1 MDPQLDPQRDAFDV
15 YYVLDPHDG
24 LVEIPHEF
32 ICRDYRHT
40 YALNHEDLKSMSANG
55 WLNSFDACAPLS
67 KQSIRSR
74 AVVVIANTIEDDPET
89 EYTWCLRCTFTTSHS
104 HSQGYPNEFGSY
116 ILLPIPP
123 LHALHAFESW
133 KYDHILMSSWLIQH
147 FKPSS
152 SAFHWSSIQ
161 CADGISKKPR
171 SVKIARME
179 TVCAIQH
186 NRPAVK
192 GKSREQRKTPI
203 TLLAKLALP
212 SLVRNPRGGAHPR
225 FSSDLANGVDGVDGS
240 IRFTASDDTG
250 WNVLCDDLTEM
261 IFTSLAT
268 ECIDAP
274 RGNESN
280 RLWFTLRRVCKA
292 SKLAVESTTSRFMKK
307 GCELMTAC
315 MREDTPLGPGYGY
328 VDRAL
333 KVQNHMLPRAIIPS
347 DFYFEMLNLEKPWE
361 SFFPYARLRFGMS
374 MKKPLPKAVPRPRP
388 VRQVPP
394 MPPPPQPLRSSLRLG
409 AMKQTTGFQKVSLV
423 MKAPPP
429 TAPPTAPPP
438 PPPPPLGVEMDLWVE
453 CSHCLVWRRM
463 PSGTGLIPN
472 VWTCSMHPSGRLVCA
487 SGRQTRR
494 TVRQRKY

>member
-1 MDPQLDPQRDAFDV
+1 
-15 YYVLDPHDG
+15 
-24 LVEIPHEF
+24 
-32 ICRDYRHT
+32 
-40 YALNHEDLKSMSANG
+40 MSASG

-67 KQSIRSR
+67 RQKIRSR

-89 EYTWCLRCTFTTSHS
+89 EYTWCLRCTFTTNTTNTDVAPHASDS
-104 HSQGYPNEFGSY
+104 HSQGYPKEFGAY

-123 LHALHAFESW
+123 LHALHAFDKW

-161 CADGISKKPR
+161 QTVSDGESKVPR
-171 SVKIARME
+171 RVEIARME
-179 TVCAIQH
+179 TICAIQH

-203 TLLAKLALP
+203 TLLAKLTLP

-225 FSSDLANGVDGVDGS
+225 FSSDLASLGGNSGHGS
-240 IRFTASDDTG
+240 IKFTASDNTG

-280 RLWFTLRRVCKA
+280 RLWLTLRRVCKA
-292 SKLAVESTTSRFMKK
+292 SKLAVESATARFMKK
-307 GCELMTAC
+307 GCQLMTDC

-347 DFYFEMLNLEKPWE
+347 DFYFEMLNMEKPGKPGVPPLAVGQPQASRTDPLSGVWQ
-361 SFFPYARLRFGMS
+361 SFFPYARLRFGIS
-374 MKKPLPKAVPRPRP
+374 MKKTLPKAVPRPRP
-388 VRQVPP
+388 VRPVPP
-394 MPPPPQPLRSSLRLG
+394 MPPMPPQPLRSSLRLG
-409 AMKQTTGFQKVSLV
+409 AASRPAQGFQKVSLV
-423 MKAPPP
+423 MKAPSDSVDV
-429 TAPPTAPPP
+429 APPPPSTVPP

-494 TVRQRKY
+494 VRQRKY